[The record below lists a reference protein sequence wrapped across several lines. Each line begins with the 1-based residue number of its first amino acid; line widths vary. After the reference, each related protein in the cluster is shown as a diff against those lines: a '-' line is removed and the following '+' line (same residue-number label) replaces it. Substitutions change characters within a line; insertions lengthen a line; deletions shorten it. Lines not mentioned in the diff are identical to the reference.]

1 MTRQIF
7 LNNEILPIV
16 GSNQN
21 GNALSEMSNIEEVN
35 QMKDL
40 VMWDTEQVKP
50 VWGYETIK
58 NNECSWLNY
67 FAIFVEKTTALICT
81 E

>member
-40 VMWDTEQVKP
+40 VM
-50 VWGYETIK
+50 
-58 NNECSWLNY
+58 
-67 FAIFVEKTTALICT
+67 
-81 E
+81 

>member
-1 MTRQIF
+1 M
-7 LNNEILPIV
+7 LPIV
-16 GSNQN
+16 GSNQI

-50 VWGYETIK
+50 VWGYGTIK
-58 NNECSWLNY
+58 KNEWCSWVKY
-67 FAIFVEKTTALICT
+67 FAIFVEKTTDLICS